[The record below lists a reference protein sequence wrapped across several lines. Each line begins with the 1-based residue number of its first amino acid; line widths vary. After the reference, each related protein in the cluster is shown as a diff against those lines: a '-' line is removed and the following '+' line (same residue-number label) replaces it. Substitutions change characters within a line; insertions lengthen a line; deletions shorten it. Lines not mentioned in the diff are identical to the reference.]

1 MHAPLPIVEAIER
14 LKGVFLDVPGTQL
27 SLGEAARLSG
37 IEPARCEPLL
47 DALIGTGFLM
57 RGRDGRFRLPS
68 D

>member
-14 LKGVFLDVPGTQL
+14 LKGVFLDLPGTQL
-27 SLGEAARLSG
+27 SLGEASRLSG

-57 RGRDGRFRLPS
+57 RGRDGRFRRPS